1 MLGLVV
7 VRLQINLGS
16 GEYVARLLIVDDS
29 DDNRIVLSRP
39 LQRQGH
45 EVDEAVNGVEALA
58 AMERADYDLVLLDIM
73 MPEMDGYEV
82 LERMRTDV
90 RMRTVPV
97 VVISAIDDMESIV
110 RCVELGADDYLTK
123 PFDRVLLRARV
134 NACLEKKRLRDEE
147 SRNLKR
153 IAQQLSDASE
163 YVRSLLPD
171 PVQGAVGIEWSYIP
185 SAELGGDTFGYHWLD
200 ADHLALYLLDVCGHG
215 VGPALLSVSVMNV
228 LRSGTLQNADPAQP
242 SSVLRALNRA
252 FPRERHQN
260 KHFSLWYG
268 VYDTVQRTLTYASGG
283 HPPAILLEPNTPE
296 LKKLQTPG
304 LILGLFADAR
314 FTDAVCVVPAGARL
328 FVYSD
333 GVYEI
338 ERPDGEV
345 LEHEDFLKVLQE
357 ECSATADS
365 PLKAICSR
373 LTQLTHDGIFTDDF
387 SLIQV
392 TF

>member
-1 MLGLVV
+1 
-7 VRLQINLGS
+7 
-16 GEYVARLLIVDDS
+16 VARLLIVDDS

-58 AMERADYDLVLLDIM
+58 ALERADYDLVLLDIM

-163 YVRSLLPD
+163 YVRSLLPE
-171 PVQGAVGIEWSYIP
+171 PVDGAVRIEWSYVP

-200 ADHLALYLLDVCGHG
+200 SDRLALYLLDVCGHG

-242 SSVLRALNRA
+242 SSVLSALNRA

-260 KHFSLWYG
+260 KHFTLWYG

-283 HPPAILLEPNTPE
+283 HPPAILMEPNNPE
-296 LKKLQTPG
+296 FKKLQTPG
-304 LILGLFADAR
+304 LILGLLANAR
-314 FTDAVCVVPAGARL
+314 FTDAVCDVPPGARL

-338 ERPDGEV
+338 EGADGEI
-345 LEHEDFLKVLQE
+345 LEHEDFLKVLRE
-357 ECSATADS
+357 ECNATQDS
-365 PLKAICSR
+365 PLKAICMR
-373 LTQLTHDGIFTDDF
+373 LTQLTHGGIFTDDF